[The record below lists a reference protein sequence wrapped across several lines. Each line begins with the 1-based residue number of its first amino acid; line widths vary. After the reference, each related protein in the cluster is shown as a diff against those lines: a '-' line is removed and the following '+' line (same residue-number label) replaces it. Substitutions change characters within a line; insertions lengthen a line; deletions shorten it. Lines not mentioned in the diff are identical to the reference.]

1 MREKL
6 QYFLNK
12 GHQRTILAKKNI
24 ILSFAL
30 KLVGMITMF
39 TLISISIKYLG
50 TINYGI
56 WITISGII
64 AWAGM
69 FDFGFSHG
77 LRNRLTE
84 ALAQND
90 YTTGRFLVSSTYLF
104 MIFIAIFLT
113 VLFYPVLYLVNWQS
127 LLNLPNDYDLEI
139 LFGTIQI
146 IFFFFIIQFSL
157 NPINAVLQAY
167 QWPAISQSLGTI
179 GGVVIVLLVG
189 LLYYLHISPELL
201 YYAIIVAGVPILIS
215 LIATM
220 YFFRQ
225 KFRSLMPSFKF
236 IKIHYLK
243 SIGGLG
249 LAFFTIQLSLLVIYS
264 SDNLIISYLF
274 GPEEVTTYNVVYRYF
289 SIITIFFG
297 VVMTPF
303 WSAITDA
310 YGKEEMKWI
319 QKTIHALLL
328 VLLGGTMISFIL
340 YLIGPWVFSWWIADA
355 FSAPLLLI
363 GLMGVYAIA
372 MGWQNIFSF
381 FTNGIGKIRV
391 QMISYII
398 AAIAN
403 LPLSYYFGK
412 ILNMGSSGVL
422 VASIICTSFVS
433 LILTVQYKKVLSGTA
448 KGIWD
453 K

>member
-1 MREKL
+1 MRQKFK
-6 QYFLNK
+6 YFLNK
-12 GHQRTILAKKNI
+12 GNQRTILAKKNI
-24 ILSFAL
+24 ILSFTL
-30 KLVGMITMF
+30 KLVGMLTMF

-50 TINYGI
+50 NMNYGV

-84 ALAQND
+84 SLAQDD
-90 YTTGRFLVSSTYLF
+90 YITGRFLVSSTYLF
-104 MIFIAIFLT
+104 MIFIAILLIA
-113 VLFYPVLYLVNWQS
+113 LFYPIIYMVNWQS
-127 LLNLPNDYDLEI
+127 LLNLPDDYNLEI
-139 LFGTIQI
+139 LFESIQI

-157 NPINAVLQAY
+157 KPINAVLQAY

-179 GGVVIVLLVG
+179 GGVVTVLFVG
-189 LLYYLHISPELL
+189 LLYYLHISPKLL
-201 YYAIIVAGVPILIS
+201 YYAIIVAGVPIIIS
-215 LIATM
+215 LIATI
-220 YFFRQ
+220 YLFRQ
-225 KFRSLMPSFKF
+225 KFRSLIPSFKF
-236 IKIHYLK
+236 LKVHYLK

-249 LAFFTIQLSLLVIYS
+249 LAFFIIQLSLLVIYS

-310 YGKEEMKWI
+310 YAKEEMKWI
-319 QKTIHALLL
+319 QKTIRALLF
-328 VLLGGTMISFIL
+328 VLLGGTIISFIL
-340 YLIGPWVFSWWIADA
+340 YLIGPWVFSWWIADD
-355 FSAPLLLI
+355 FSAPWLLI

-381 FTNGIGKIRV
+381 FSNGIGKIRV
-391 QMISYII
+391 QMISYVI

-422 VASIICTSFVS
+422 VASILCTSFVS
-433 LILTVQYKKVLSGTA
+433 VILTVQYKKVMSGRA
-448 KGIWD
+448 KGIWN